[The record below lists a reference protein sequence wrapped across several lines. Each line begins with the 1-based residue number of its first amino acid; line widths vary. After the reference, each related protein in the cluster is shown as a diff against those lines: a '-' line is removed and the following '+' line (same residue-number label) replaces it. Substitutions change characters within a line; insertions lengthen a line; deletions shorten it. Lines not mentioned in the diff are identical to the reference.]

1 MTQYSRYHRWL
12 LSELISNKRCI
23 TPLANTIVLL
33 GTLRLIT
40 KDSSIYPKG
49 TILFEDETG
58 KVPCL
63 LVGYKKEWF
72 TGTIV
77 LLSWSFLI
85 NKQSSGKEVCH
96 LEVHSEILF
105 LRVGVFEALLSKKL
119 VLSAN
124 LFEKRNQS
132 SFLNQK
138 FFQPNS
144 SITATDMLFNLG
156 RNPTEP
162 LPKVNLIAIVNMKSV
177 LYQSKD
183 KITFIVTLHDSRS
196 FIHIIFNGDH
206 FIEYYKIIMVGEMY
220 FFKDIKSKRT
230 FNEYTLQFPV
240 FEIDSIDSIEYIN
253 RELAIT
259 YNGSNP
265 TEKIRNFTDL
275 ACSCFGYEG
284 IITYVIDNALGL
296 FVLDSEYIL
305 HLGKFPEYNPSITP
319 YRLGMKLL
327 LHNIHAIKFTMKED
341 IWRLDNNKNC
351 PNFREVKVI
360 FAACHCSTIRVVR
373 FPSEIFE
380 SDSVSQKIISKFSSF
395 RINNSFT
402 LLELL
407 WVQKVYYDFT
417 KKFPDVFEDEVLLSN
432 PRPSKS
438 DYKKVENCPF
448 SRLLRKYR
456 VANLFKDLAQEYF
469 NHKVYCCITEDNQEI
484 DIRLPPI
491 SEVLQLINE
500 LVKLK
505 RFSSEIYEDNQ
516 SKIFS
521 QFEVKLEKTHLM
533 GFLEGNLDGTLQLK
547 DQTGTISAVNISFEK
562 IQSHHLNNIWII
574 PEYEFVVERPSKV
587 YLRFA
592 IEKCF
597 CFYAK
602 SYDQKFHFNR
612 SVFQIR
618 HIFPTKLNHISENSK
633 TNIRCK
639 LQIETVLEYTSDLIN
654 KNTITFINISKDF
667 IKILPAMHIGSF
679 YELSFDVGKSEQI
692 INSTER
698 SITLNFDDFAISN
711 ITNLEFDDSSTF
723 KDLFGKVIQPKI
735 LRLNDSSKNSL
746 KNLKTSFLIEDRALN
761 VREFLNGNLINIL
774 NDTNKLVTLKG
785 LIASKEF
792 QHSNNVGQ
800 SQTSLLLRIQD
811 IQIEEEIIDVYI
823 SNISKYVIPI
833 GLIPGQII
841 VLRKIGPRK
850 SNFGKIYCYAS
861 GKTHISLQG
870 YPKTIQSFHQDLDN
884 TNLIDLFENKISIQ
898 SIFRVPCRINNIYEI
913 IMQFVCEA
921 CEEIIENNC
930 CPNGCNLGR
939 RFYSSGRFKIS
950 DGTCVAIVT
959 ARDDIVARELLR
971 INNDSYQK
979 ICKQIEKSR
988 FFYEWSIFSDN
999 DCIKNSLS
1007 DFISLKD
1014 IRRDVILFCRK
1025 KNIQLIPPTLE
1036 LNALQIAE
1044 KSPIFELKKKLK
1056 YVIEN
1061 ES

>member
-1 MTQYSRYHRWL
+1 MTQYPRYHRWL
-12 LSELISNKRCI
+12 LSELISNNRCI

-33 GTLRLIT
+33 GTLQLIT
-40 KDSSIYPKG
+40 EDSSIYPKG

-63 LVGYKKEWF
+63 LIGYKKEWL
-72 TGTIV
+72 TGTIA

-85 NKQSSGKEVCH
+85 NKQPSGKEVYH

-105 LRVGVFEALLSKKL
+105 LRVGFSEALYSKKL

-124 LFEKRNQS
+124 FFEKRS
-132 SFLNQK
+132 PSFLNQN

-144 SITATDMLFNLG
+144 FTAAADILFNLD
-156 RNPTEP
+156 RNPTES
-162 LPKVNLIAIVNMKSV
+162 LPKVNLIAMVNMKSV

-183 KITFIVTLHDSRS
+183 KITFIVTLHDSNS
-196 FIHIIFNGDH
+196 SVHIIFNGDH

-220 FFKDIKSKRT
+220 FFKNIKPRRT
-230 FNEYTLQFPV
+230 FNEDTQFPV
-240 FEIDSIDSIEYIN
+240 FVISSIDSIENVN

-259 YNGSNP
+259 YNSSNP
-265 TEKIRNFTDL
+265 TEQIQHLTDL
-275 ACSCFGYEG
+275 ACSCFGFEG
-284 IITYVIDNALGL
+284 IITYIIDNALGL

-305 HLGKFPEYNPSITP
+305 HLGKYPEYNPSITP

-327 LHNIHAIKFTMKED
+327 LYNIHAIKFTMKED

-351 PNFREVKVI
+351 PNFRDVKVI
-360 FAACHCSTIRVVR
+360 FAACHCSTVRVVR

-380 SDSVSQKIISKFSSF
+380 SDSVSQKIISKFSNF
-395 RINNSFT
+395 RNNNSFT

-407 WVQKVYYDFT
+407 WVQKAHYNFT
-417 KKFPDVFEDEVLLSN
+417 KKFPDVFEDEILLSD

-438 DYKKVENCPF
+438 DYKKVESCPF

-456 VANLFKDLAQEYF
+456 AANCFEDLAQEYF
-469 NHKVYCCITEDNQEI
+469 NHKVYCCITEENQEI

-491 SEVLQLINE
+491 SEVLHLINE
-500 LVKLK
+500 LVISQ
-505 RFSSEIYEDNQ
+505 RFSSEICGENQ
-516 SKIFS
+516 LKVFS
-521 QFEVKLEKTHLM
+521 QFEAKLGKTHLM
-533 GFLEGNLDGTLQLK
+533 GFLEGSLDGTLQLK
-547 DQTGTISAVNISFEK
+547 DQTGTISAINISFEK
-562 IQSHHLNNIWII
+562 IQSHHLNSIWII
-574 PEYEFVVERPSKV
+574 PEYELVVERPSKI
-587 YLRFA
+587 YLRFD

-602 SYDQKFHFNR
+602 SYDPKVHFNR

-618 HIFPTKLNHISENSK
+618 HIFPAKLNYISENSR
-633 TNIRCK
+633 TNISCK
-639 LQIETVLEYTSDLIN
+639 LQIETVLEYTPDLIN

-667 IKILPAMHIGSF
+667 IKILPALHVGSF
-679 YELSFDVGKSEQI
+679 YELSFDVDKSEQI
-692 INSTER
+692 INSTEG
-698 SITLNFDDFAISN
+698 SIILNFDDFVISN
-711 ITNLEFDDSSTF
+711 ITSIEFDDSSTF
-723 KDLFGKVIQPKI
+723 KDLFGQVIQPKI
-735 LRLNDSSKNSL
+735 LRLNDSSKNSFR
-746 KNLKTSFLIEDRALN
+746 NLKAAFLTEDKALN
-761 VREFLNGNLINIL
+761 VQEFLNGNFINIL

-785 LIASKEF
+785 LILSKEI

-800 SQTSLLLRIQD
+800 SHASLLLRIQD
-811 IQIEEEIIDVYI
+811 IQIAEEIIDVYI
-823 SNISKYVIPI
+823 SNISKYIIPI
-833 GLIPGQII
+833 GLVPGQII
-841 VLRKIGPRK
+841 TLRKIGLRK

-870 YPKTIQSFHQDLDN
+870 YPKSIQSFHQDQDFDN
-884 TNLIDLFENKISIQ
+884 TNLIDLFESRISIQ
-898 SIFRVPCRINNIYEI
+898 SVFRVPCRINNVYEI
-913 IMQFVCEA
+913 IMQFICEA
-921 CEEIIENNC
+921 CEEIIENDC

-950 DGTCVAIVT
+950 DGTCVATVT
-959 ARDDIVARELLR
+959 ARDDIVVRELLC

-979 ICKQIEKSR
+979 ICDQIEKSR

-1025 KNIQLIPPTLE
+1025 KNIQQMPPILE
-1036 LNALQIAE
+1036 LNAVQIAE

-1056 YVIEN
+1056 NVM
-1061 ES
+1061 